1 MYRKKPT
8 LPVTPEN
15 FELLPLTKLSS
26 ENRWVIMAQL
36 IPWDDFE
43 EEYAKQ
49 FKIEK
54 GAPAKPFRMA
64 LGALIIKEQLGISDR
79 ETVEQIR
86 ENPYLQYFIGLEAY
100 TFEAPFEA
108 SMMVH
113 FRQRINVEMVNKIN
127 EEMVK
132 RGREKTEQKEEKSGS
147 DSEEITERENKGKL
161 ILDATCAPGDIRY
174 PTDLEILNQGRKATE
189 QIIDSLYKSLRVR
202 LKKKPRTYRNIA
214 RKEYLRIAKKR
225 RSTKK
230 EGREAIRKQLKYIE
244 KNLVSI
250 EKLILEGATLDS
262 LNKRQR
268 NLLEVVKKVYEQ
280 QLQMWEKETRSV
292 PQRIVSIT
300 QPHIRPI
307 VRGKAGKPTEFGAK
321 LSVSCVDNY
330 VFLDRINWENFNE
343 SGDLQGQVEKFK
355 QTYGC
360 YPESVHADRIYRSK
374 ANKDWCKQRGI
385 RLSGISLGRPP
396 KNISQEEKIQTRIDE
411 AFRNRIEGKFGQAKR
426 KFSLDLVKT
435 KLKET
440 SETAIAIT
448 FLVINLSQLLR
459 QLLLLFLSFSPANKT
474 FELNNQSVI
483 TKTYFF
489 NTLIAVKFINLKT
502 NYWLLA
508 S

>member
-1 MYRKKPT
+1 MYRKKERVPI
-8 LPVTPEN
+8 TPEN
-15 FELLPLTKLSS
+15 FELLPGTKLSL
-26 ENRWVIMAQL
+26 ENRWVIMAEL

-86 ENPYLQYFIGLEAY
+86 ENPYLQYFIGLESY

-132 RGREKTEQKEEKSGS
+132 RGREKTEQKEEKSSS
-147 DSEEITERENKGKL
+147 DSEEIEERKNKGKL

-189 QIIDSLYKSLRVR
+189 QIIDSLYKSIKVR

-214 RKEYLRIAKKR
+214 RIEYLRIAKKR

-230 EGREAIRKQLKYIE
+230 EGREAIRKQLKYIK

-262 LNKRQR
+262 LNRRKR

-280 QLQMWEKETRSV
+280 QQQMWEKETQSV

-321 LSVSCVDNY
+321 LSVSYIDNY
-330 VFLDRINWENFNE
+330 VFLDRISWENFNE

-374 ANKDWCKQRGI
+374 ANKDWCKKRGI
-385 RLSGISLGRPP
+385 RLSGIGLGRPP
-396 KNISQEEKIQTRIDE
+396 KNISSEEKRQTQIDE

-426 KFSLDLVKT
+426 KFSLDLIKT

-448 FLVINLSQLLR
+448 FLVVNLSQLLR
-459 QLLLLFLSFSPANKT
+459 QFLLLLLSFSSINKT
-474 FELNNQSVI
+474 SELNDRNMI
-483 TKTYFF
+483 TKTYFINLF
-489 NTLIAVKFINLKT
+489 TAVKVIDLEA

-508 S
+508 A